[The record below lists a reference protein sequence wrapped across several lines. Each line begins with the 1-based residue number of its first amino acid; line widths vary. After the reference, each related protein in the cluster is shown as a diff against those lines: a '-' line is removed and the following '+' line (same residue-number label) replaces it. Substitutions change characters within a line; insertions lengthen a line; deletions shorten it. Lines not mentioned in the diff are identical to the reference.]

1 MMQLQWTTAGRP
13 ARVVILGARGFLG
26 RALAAKLAAAGLP
39 QLVIGSADIDLTADG
54 AAKALAARL
63 QPDDALVMLSAVTP
77 DKGRDVDVSLR
88 NLAMG
93 RNVCAALAETPCA
106 HVVYISS
113 DAVYPFT
120 TGLVSERTP
129 AAPMDLYGSMHRM
142 RELMFEAAVKAPL
155 AILRPTMVYGA
166 DDTHN
171 SYGPNRFR
179 RQAAQDGKI
188 TLGGGGEE
196 TRDNIYIDDAVRL
209 IELTLLHRAS
219 GKLNL
224 ASGRSLSAHALATLI
239 ANYFPTPIEIVT
251 TPRALPVTHRSFD
264 ITACRKAFPTF
275 AFTPLETGLA
285 VAHRAASAP

>member
-1 MMQLQWTTAGRP
+1 MMQLQWKTVQRP

-26 RALAAKLAAAGLP
+26 RALAAKLTATGQP
-39 QLVIGSADIDLTADG
+39 HLVVGSADIDLTADG
-54 AAKALAARL
+54 AAKALAGQLR
-63 QPDDALVMLSAVTP
+63 PDDALVMLSAVTP
-77 DKGRDVDVSLR
+77 DKGRDIDVSLR

-93 RNVCAALAETPCA
+93 RNVCATLAEKPCA

-113 DAVYPFT
+113 DAVYPFI
-120 TGLVSERTP
+120 TGLVNERTP

-142 RELMFEAAVKAPL
+142 RELMFEAGVKAPL

-179 RQAAQDGKI
+179 RQAAQGGKI

-239 ANYFPTPIEIVT
+239 AGHFPTPVEIVT
-251 TPRALPVTHRSFD
+251 TPRVLPVTHRSFD

-275 AFTPLETGLA
+275 AFTPLETGLSI
-285 VAHRAASAP
+285 AHRAALSP

>member
-1 MMQLQWTTAGRP
+1 MMRLHLTTAEHP
-13 ARVVILGARGFLG
+13 ARVVILGARGFIG
-26 RALAAKLAAAGLP
+26 RALAAKLAAAGQP
-39 QLVIGSADIDLTADG
+39 HLVIGSADIDLTAEG

-63 QPDDALVMLSAVTP
+63 RPDDALVMLSAVTP

-113 DAVYPFT
+113 DAVYPFI

-142 RELMFEAAVKAPL
+142 RELMLEAGVKAPL

-179 RQAAQDGKI
+179 RQASNDGKI

-224 ASGRSLSAHALATLI
+224 ASGHSLSAHALATLV
-239 ANYFPTPIEIVT
+239 AGHFPTPVEIVA
-251 TPRALPVTHRSFD
+251 TPRTMPVTHRSFD

-285 VAHRAASAP
+285 ATHRSASNS